1 MEMKHIL
8 SILILLGFISVT
20 SAEEYFLQCE
30 YVSGSHNAND
40 KFANYWS
47 EQINILAEEASI
59 EPHTIWM
66 VPSENYLHFNST
78 ENISFHQQ
86 GVDAL
91 FTLYYIDSDTGDV
104 YLDRQTNY
112 ELNGVTGQLIEKEV
126 LNEALGKVA
135 GLKDNLKIKDKEIQE
150 WEKLNKP
157 LKKLKKK

>member
-1 MEMKHIL
+1 MKHLL
-8 SILILLGFISVT
+8 SILILFGFMSVA
-20 SAEEYFLQCE
+20 SADEYFLQCE

-40 KFANYWS
+40 KLANYWS

-59 EPHTIWM
+59 EPYTISM

-86 GVDAL
+86 GANTL
-91 FTLYYIDSDTGDV
+91 FTLYYIDKDTGDV

-135 GLKDNLKIKDKEIQE
+135 GLKDDAVFDDEGYSPIYQNYYNCIKVE
-150 WEKLNKP
+150 P
-157 LKKLKKK
+157 LID